1 LPGISCYFDYLTKA
15 SGGMFMSDSERN
27 RAQGWRHAKL
37 DGHAN
42 EKEFAEA
49 LIADSDFIAEIQQS
63 ILEKV
68 PTGSPAVKVDGN
80 KQVSSILGDLT
91 VSKVDLSI
99 EWPGGEVANISL
111 KKSESGQVWMVT
123 VPRFFAAMEHH
134 LGAKIETSVKTG
146 ISLFIGGSN
155 LSNYEDF
162 YASALA
168 HNKAKLPKIA
178 KQEEHQ
184 KRLMASSIALHYKS
198 IWEETLDFFNDNIG
212 LITKLSF
219 SQGLASSAKDYADV
233 VIYNKVLAGQNVFLI
248 KELVESA
255 QAEVLISPIVPG
267 PMNGGSTLLLPTGFL
282 QMHHPQGENLLQF
295 HHQYKKV
302 SIL

>member
-1 LPGISCYFDYLTKA
+1 
-15 SGGMFMSDSERN
+15 MFMSDTGRN

-42 EKEFAEA
+42 EKEFGEA
-49 LIADSDFIAEIQQS
+49 LVADSEFIAEIQQS

-68 PTGSPAVKVDGN
+68 PNGSPVVKVDGS
-80 KQVSSILGDLT
+80 KQVNSILGDLT

-99 EWPGGEVANISL
+99 EWPGGELANISV
-111 KKSESGQVWMVT
+111 KKSESGQVWLVT
-123 VPRFFAAMEHH
+123 VPRFLAAMEHH

-155 LSNYEDF
+155 LSKYEHL

-184 KRLMASSIALHYKS
+184 KRLMASSIALHFKS
-198 IWEETLDFFNDNIG
+198 IWEETLNFFNENIG

-219 SQGLASSAKDYADV
+219 SQGLASSVNDYADV
-233 VIYNKVLAGQNVFLI
+233 VIYNKVVDGQTVFLI
-248 KELVESA
+248 KELVEAA
-255 QAEVLISPIVPG
+255 QERVLTSPIVPG

-282 QMHHPQGENLLQF
+282 QMHHPQGENQLQF

>member
-1 LPGISCYFDYLTKA
+1 
-15 SGGMFMSDSERN
+15 MFMSDSERN

-49 LIADSDFIAEIQQS
+49 LIADNDFIAEIQRS

-68 PTGSPAVKVDGN
+68 PTGSPVVKVDGN

-91 VSKVDLSI
+91 VSKVDISI
-99 EWPGGEVANISL
+99 EWPGGEVANISV
-111 KKSESGQVWMVT
+111 KKSESGQVWLVT

-155 LSNYEDF
+155 LSKHEDL

-168 HNKAKLPKIA
+168 HNKAKRPKIA

-198 IWEETLDFFNDNIG
+198 IWEETLDFFNQNIG

-233 VIYNKVLAGQNVFLI
+233 VIYNKVLAGQTVFLI
-248 KELVESA
+248 KELVEA
-255 QAEVLISPIVPG
+255 AEKNVLTSPIVPG
-267 PMNGGSTLLLPTGFL
+267 PRNGGSTLVLPTGFL

>member
-1 LPGISCYFDYLTKA
+1 
-15 SGGMFMSDSERN
+15 MFMSDSERN

-49 LIADSDFIAEIQQS
+49 LIADSDFVAEIQQS

-68 PTGSPAVKVDGN
+68 PTGRPVVKVDGN
-80 KQVSSILGDLT
+80 KQVSSILDDST
-91 VSKVDLSI
+91 ISKVDISI
-99 EWPGGEVANISL
+99 EWPGGEVANISV
-111 KKSESGQVWMVT
+111 KKSESGQVWLVT
-123 VPRFFAAMEHH
+123 VPRFLAAMEHH
-134 LGAKIETSVKTG
+134 LGTKIETSVKTG

-155 LSNYEDF
+155 LSKYEHL

-168 HNKAKLPKIA
+168 HNKAKLPRIA
-178 KQEEHQ
+178 KQEQHQ
-184 KRLMASSIALHYKS
+184 KRLMASSLALHFKS
-198 IWEETLDFFNDNIG
+198 IWEETLVFFNENIG

-233 VIYNKVLAGQNVFLI
+233 VIYNKVLAGQTVFLI

-255 QAEVLISPIVPG
+255 EKKVLTSPIVPG
-267 PMNGGSTLLLPTGFL
+267 PRNGGSTLLLPTGFL
-282 QMHHPQGENLLQF
+282 QMHHPQGENQLQF